1 MVRSLTSVGLAVLF
15 AAFGFAQHHNSGPV
29 QSAAPP
35 PAARPQSLVVPQ
47 TLVTPRSSTPGFGSA
62 VFPGGS
68 NAVGRV
74 VFPGAGQFPVG
85 TITDT
90 TFASRLGATVS
101 GLNDGRSFRRFRQ
114 PLVVPYAYPVY
125 LGDYSSYNQGYAG
138 YGQDQPNITI
148 VNPPQQSPQVII
160 NQNFLPEHATPVI
173 RDYTDDS
180 SGVHVYEA
188 PSRNPAENLQDEGT
202 DYYLIAFK
210 DHSIYSAFAYWVE
223 GDTLHYVTPQRVHN
237 QASVTLV
244 DRELT
249 EKLNR
254 ERNLQVKLPK

>member
-1 MVRSLTSVGLAVLF
+1 M
-15 AAFGFAQHHNSGPV
+15 
-29 QSAAPP
+29 QSAAPQ
-35 PAARPQSLVVPQ
+35 PAVQPMAVPRMVVS
-47 TLVTPRSSTPGFGSA
+47 PRTSTPGFGSA
-62 VFPGGS
+62 VFPGGVT
-68 NAVGRV
+68 APGRV

-85 TITDT
+85 TITDP

-101 GLNDGRSFRRFRQ
+101 GLNDGRRFRRFRE
-114 PLVVPYAYPVY
+114 PLLVPYAYPVY
-125 LGDYSSYNQGYAG
+125 LGDYSQGYAG

-148 VNPPQQSPQVII
+148 MNPPQQAPQVII
-160 NQNFLPEHATPVI
+160 NQNFIPERATPVI
-173 RDYTDDS
+173 HEYTEDS
-180 SGVHVYEA
+180 SGIHVYEA
-188 PSRNPAENLQDEGT
+188 PSRTPAEGTPDETT

-237 QASVTLV
+237 QASVALV

-249 EKLNR
+249 QKLNR

>member
-1 MVRSLTSVGLAVLF
+1 RHSGSMQSSVPQV
-15 AAFGFAQHHNSGPV
+15 
-29 QSAAPP
+29 
-35 PAARPQSLVVPQ
+35 AARPQSVAI
-47 TLVTPRSSTPGFGSA
+47 PRNSTPGFGSV

-68 NAVGRV
+68 NSFGRV
-74 VFPGAGQFPVG
+74 VFPGAGQLPVG

-90 TFASRLGATVS
+90 TFPSRLGATVS
-101 GLNDGRSFRRFRQ
+101 GFGGFNEGRLVRRFRE
-114 PLVVPYAYPVY
+114 PLLVPYAYPVY
-125 LGDYSSYNQGYAG
+125 LGNYADYNGYQG

-148 VNPPQQSPQVII
+148 INPPQQTPQVII
-160 NQNFLPEHATPVI
+160 NQNFIPERATPVMHE
-173 RDYTDDS
+173 YTEDS

-188 PSRNPAENLQDEGT
+188 PSRNPADNVADEGT

-249 EKLNR
+249 QELNS
-254 ERNLQVKLPK
+254 ERNLQLKLPR